1 MLAENL
7 ENILQE
13 AVNYI
18 SVFFDT
24 AGVLAVAWGGIAAII
39 YLLSGFFS
47 KKTRKNQDYY
57 LYKSRKV
64 FMTKIVLALEFF
76 LAVDVIRTVVKPT
89 WTTLGQLGALV
100 VIRTALTY
108 FLSKELAEVEEKID

>member
-1 MLAENL
+1 MIVENL
-7 ENILQE
+7 ENTLQGV
-13 AVNYI
+13 VNYI
-18 SVFFDT
+18 SIFFDT
-24 AGVLAVAWGGIAAII
+24 AGVLAVTWGGIAAII

-47 KKTRKNQDYY
+47 GKTKKAQDYY

-89 WTTLGQLGALV
+89 WTTLGQLAALV
-100 VIRTALTY
+100 VIRTSLTY

>member
-1 MLAENL
+1 MLVESL
-7 ENILQE
+7 ENILQIG
-13 AVNYI
+13 VNYI
-18 SVFFDT
+18 SVFFDA
-24 AGVLAVAWGGIAAII
+24 AGLLAVTWGGLAAII

-47 KKTRKNQDYY
+47 KNTKKNQNYY
-57 LYKSRKV
+57 MYKSRKV

-89 WTTLGQLGALV
+89 WTTLGQLAALV

-108 FLSKELAEVEEKID
+108 FLGKELAEVEEKID

>member
-1 MLAENL
+1 MVL
-7 ENILQE
+7 ESLDLILQE
-13 AVNYI
+13 VVHYI
-18 SVFFDT
+18 SIFFDS
-24 AGVLAVAWGGIAAII
+24 AGVLAVTWGGIAALI

-47 KKTRKNQDYY
+47 KKTKKNQQYY
-57 LYKSRKV
+57 MYKSRKV

-108 FLSKELAEVEEKID
+108 FLSKELEEVEEKID